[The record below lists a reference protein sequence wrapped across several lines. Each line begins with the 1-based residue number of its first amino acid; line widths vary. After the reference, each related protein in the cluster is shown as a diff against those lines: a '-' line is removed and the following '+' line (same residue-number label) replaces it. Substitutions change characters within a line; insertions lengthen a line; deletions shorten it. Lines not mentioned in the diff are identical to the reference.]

1 MKHKILLLA
10 TILLTTISL
19 NAQELVCNIPAGDY
33 IGTWS
38 GTIYLDHDKNP
49 DTDLVLLSCSGRT
62 VLRISYSDDKK
73 DVIIRIKE
81 IYSIEGGEEETYY
94 WPYQEIVSVDNN
106 RIVIK
111 ESYANTDY
119 SYSWHNYISYNGQY
133 IIFSGDRIINKLS
146 YYSCPK
152 KLCLY
157 RDGTDW

>member
-1 MKHKILLLA
+1 MKHKILLIA

-19 NAQELVCNIPAGDY
+19 NAQELVCNIPTGDY

-38 GTIYLDHDKNP
+38 GTTYIDHDKNP
-49 DTDLVLLSCSGRT
+49 DTDVVLVSCSGRT

-73 DVIIRIKE
+73 YVIIRIKE
-81 IYSIEGGEEETYY
+81 IYSIEGGVEETYY

-111 ESYANTDY
+111 ETYANTGY
-119 SYSWHNYISYNGQY
+119 NIYNYISYNGQY
-133 IIFSGDRIINKLS
+133 IIFSGDRINSRLNI
-146 YYSCPK
+146 YSRPE

-157 RDGTDW
+157 KDGTDW